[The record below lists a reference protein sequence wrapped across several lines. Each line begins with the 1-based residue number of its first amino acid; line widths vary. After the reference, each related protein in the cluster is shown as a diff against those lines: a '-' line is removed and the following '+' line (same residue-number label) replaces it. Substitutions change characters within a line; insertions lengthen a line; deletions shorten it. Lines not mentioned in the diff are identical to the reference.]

1 MRPRECRDPASGS
14 PPSAPSPSL
23 YVATIAVVTNPPLL
37 ILAAGVRTPYNMHH
51 GDPDETNPLS
61 SDQRLASILDAN
73 GVPYE
78 LWVYP
83 GAGHVGFVQTPAFYI
98 RIRAWYARFGLIP
111 G

>member
-1 MRPRECRDPASGS
+1 
-14 PPSAPSPSL
+14 
-23 YVATIAVVTNPPLL
+23 
-37 ILAAGVRTPYNMHH
+37 MHH